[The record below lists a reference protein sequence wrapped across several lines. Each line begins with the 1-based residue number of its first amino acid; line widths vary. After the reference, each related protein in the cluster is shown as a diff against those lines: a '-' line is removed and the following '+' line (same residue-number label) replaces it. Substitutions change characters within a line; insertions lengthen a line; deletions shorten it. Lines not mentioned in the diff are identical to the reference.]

1 MSSIDSTLNERGN
14 RYGQFDGHAR
24 ITQNIKAAM
33 QDSPNWSRLAPDQKE
48 ALEMA
53 AHKFGRILNG
63 DPDYIDSWHDVIGYT
78 RLVEQRLEQERGAK
92 QPLAGDTTQSTTF
105 GPLKEV
111 KVDPMVQAVKRAAAQ
126 TTKERANPSETCDCP
141 RCSFERELVRH
152 FEAADIK
159 VIRTDR

>member
-1 MSSIDSTLNERGN
+1 MSSIDSTLTERGN

-63 DPDYIDSWHDVIGYT
+63 DPNYIDSWHDVIGYT
-78 RLVEQRLEQERGAK
+78 RLVEQRLEQEQTSKTFTGAF
-92 QPLAGDTTQSTTF
+92 DTNQAATF
-105 GPLKEV
+105 GPLGA
-111 KVDPMVQAVKRAAAQ
+111 AVKDPLAAPS
-126 TTKERANPSETCDCP
+126 KEPCGCP
-141 RCSFERELVRH
+141 RCVGMRNLKQALEGNGIQVVFLGESSGLI
-152 FEAADIK
+152 D
-159 VIRTDR
+159 